1 MPLSSVLLVLLAAV
15 THASWN
21 LLAKRAAHAGT
32 AFLFWSGAFACL
44 FYAPWAGW
52 LIAAGGIEWNGA
64 MLACIAASAL
74 VHLGYSLALQKGYRV
89 ADLSVVYPIARGSGP
104 LLSSLAAFAVF
115 AESPGAL
122 RLAGLVAVVGGIL
135 LIATDGR
142 LGRLVRPEARPGLV
156 WGGAT
161 GGLIASYTLVDG
173 YGVKR
178 LGIDAVLLDWFAN
191 VLRLVMLAF
200 AVIPRWRASLVSMKG
215 HWRAAIGVG
224 FLSPLGYILVLEAMA
239 DGAPVSVVAPMRELS
254 MMLVALFGMVL
265 LGEKVGAA
273 RLAGCA
279 TMVVGVI
286 MLGMS

>member
-21 LLAKRAAHAGT
+21 LLAKRAAHAGA
-32 AFLFWSGAFACL
+32 AFLFWSGLFACL
-44 FYAPWAGW
+44 IYAPWAGW

-64 MLACIAASAL
+64 MLACVGLSAV
-74 VHLGYSLALQKGYRV
+74 VHLLYSLALQKGYRV

-104 LLSSLAAFAVF
+104 LLSSLAAFVVF

-122 RLAGLVAVVGGIL
+122 RLFGLLAVVGGIL

-142 LGRLVRPEARPGLV
+142 LAALVRPEARAGVV

-161 GGLIASYTLVDG
+161 GGLIASYTMVDG

-191 VLRLVMLAF
+191 LLRMAMLAI
-200 AVIPRWRASLVSMKG
+200 AIVPRWRESLAAMAG

-224 FLSPLGYILVLEAMA
+224 LLSPLGYILVLEAMA
-239 DGAPVSVVAPMRELS
+239 KGAPVSIVAPMRELS
-254 MMLVALFGMVL
+254 MMLAAMFGMVL
-265 LGEKVGAA
+265 LGEKVGPA

-279 TMVVGVI
+279 AMIGGVI
-286 MLGMS
+286 LLGLS

>member
-1 MPLSSVLLVLLAAV
+1 MTVGSVLLVLLAAV

-21 LLAKRAAHAGT
+21 LLAKRAAHAGA
-32 AFLFWSGAFACL
+32 AFLFWSGVFAVL

-52 LIAAGGIEWNGA
+52 LIATGGITWNAA
-64 MLACIAASAL
+64 MLLCIAASA
-74 VHLGYSLALQKGYRV
+74 VIHLGYSLALLKGYRV

-104 LLSSLAAFAVF
+104 LLSSLAAFVVF
-115 AESPGAL
+115 AESPNAL
-122 RLAGLVAVVGGIL
+122 RVAGLLAVVGGIL

-142 LGRLVRPEARPGLV
+142 LARLVRPDARAGVV

-161 GGLIASYTLVDG
+161 GGLIASYTLIDS

-191 VLRLVMLAF
+191 LLRLAMLAI
-200 AVIPRWRASLVSMKG
+200 AIVPQWRASLAKMEG
-215 HWRAAIGVG
+215 HWRAAVGVG
-224 FLSPLGYILVLEAMA
+224 LLSPLGYILVLEAMA
-239 DGAPVSVVAPMRELS
+239 SGAPVSIVAPMRELS
-254 MMLVALFGMVL
+254 MMLVAVLGMAV

-279 TMVVGVI
+279 TMVVGVV

>member
-1 MPLSSVLLVLLAAV
+1 VSAASVLLVLLAAV

-21 LLAKRAAHAGT
+21 LLAKRAAHAGA
-32 AFLFWSGAFACL
+32 AFLFWSGVFAVG

-52 LIAAGGIEWNGA
+52 LITSGGIEWSWP

-74 VHLGYSLALQKGYRV
+74 VHLAYSLALQKGYRV

-104 LLSSLAAFAVF
+104 LLSSLAAIVVF
-115 AESPGAL
+115 AESPGVL
-122 RLAGLVAVVGGIL
+122 RLLGLLAVVGGIL

-191 VLRLVMLAF
+191 LLRLTMLAF
-200 AVIPRWRASLVSMKG
+200 AVLPRWRASLVSMGG

-239 DGAPVSVVAPMRELS
+239 GGAPISIVAPMRELS
-254 MMLVALFGMVL
+254 MMIVALLGMLL
-265 LGEKVGAA
+265 LGERVGVA
-273 RLAGCA
+273 RLGGCMA
-279 TMVVGVI
+279 MVVGVV
-286 MLGMS
+286 LLALS

>member
-1 MPLSSVLLVLLAAV
+1 MAFSSVLLVLLAAV

-21 LLAKRAAHAGT
+21 LLAKRAAHAGA

-44 FYAPWAGW
+44 LYAPWAGW

-74 VHLGYSLALQKGYRV
+74 IHLAYSLALQKGYRV

-104 LLSSLAAFAVF
+104 LLSSLAAFVVF
-115 AESPGAL
+115 AESPGPL
-122 RLAGLVAVVGGIL
+122 RLLGLVAVVGGIL

-191 VLRLVMLAF
+191 LLRLAMLAF
-200 AVIPRWRASLVSMKG
+200 VVLPRWRASLGAMTG
-215 HWRAAIGVG
+215 HWRAAVAVG

-239 DGAPVSVVAPMRELS
+239 GGAPVSIVAPMRELS
-254 MMLVALFGMVL
+254 MMIVALLGMVL

-273 RLAGCA
+273 RIAGCSA
-279 TMVVGVI
+279 MVAGVVL
-286 MLGMS
+286 LGLS

>member
-1 MPLSSVLLVLLAAV
+1 MSTASVLLVLLAAV

-21 LLAKRAAHAGT
+21 LLAKRAAHAGA

-52 LIAAGGIEWNGA
+52 LLAVGGIEWNGA
-64 MLACIAASAL
+64 MLACIAASA
-74 VHLGYSLALQKGYRV
+74 VIHLLYSLALQKGYRV

-115 AESPGAL
+115 AENPGVL
-122 RLAGLVAVVGGIL
+122 RLAGLLAVIGGIL

-142 LGRLVRPEARPGLV
+142 LSRLVRPEARAGVV

-191 VLRLVMLAF
+191 ALRLVMLAF
-200 AVIPRWRASLVSMKG
+200 AVIPQWRESLGKMEG

-224 FLSPLGYILVLEAMA
+224 ALSPLGYILVLEAMA
-239 DGAPVSVVAPMRELS
+239 GGAPVSIVAPMRELS
-254 MMLVALFGMVL
+254 MMIVALLGMLL
-265 LGEKVGAA
+265 LGEKVGVA
-273 RLAGCA
+273 RLGGCMA
-279 TMVVGVI
+279 MVVGVV
-286 MLGMS
+286 LLALS

>member
-1 MPLSSVLLVLLAAV
+1 MSTASVLLVLLAAV

-21 LLAKRAAHAGT
+21 LLAKRAAHAGA

-52 LIAAGGIEWNGA
+52 LLAVGGIEWNGA
-64 MLACIAASAL
+64 MLACIAASA
-74 VHLGYSLALQKGYRV
+74 VIHLLYSLALQKGYRV

-115 AESPGAL
+115 AENPGVL
-122 RLAGLVAVVGGIL
+122 RLAGLLAVIGGIL

-142 LGRLVRPEARPGLV
+142 LSRLVRPEARAGVV

-191 VLRLVMLAF
+191 ALRLVMLGF
-200 AVIPRWRASLVSMKG
+200 AVIPQWRESLGKMEG

-224 FLSPLGYILVLEAMA
+224 ALSPLGYILVLEAMA
-239 DGAPVSVVAPMRELS
+239 GGAPVSIVAPMRELS
-254 MMLVALFGMVL
+254 MMIVALLGMLL

-273 RLAGCA
+273 RLGGCMA
-279 TMVVGVI
+279 MVVGVV
-286 MLGMS
+286 LLALS